1 MNEES
6 AKSNEDQD
14 IFSQLMKEVST
25 LALLKESDASI
36 IQGKILII
44 IVGIEKDGEL
54 LKGKEIKPKHCNI
67 SNEEEFQEFIKGN
80 YKNVDT
86 LYVRYFR
93 PGDIE
98 LSEITK
104 YIIK

>member
-14 IFSQLMKEVST
+14 IFSRLMKEVST
-25 LALLKESDASI
+25 LALLKKSGASI

-44 IVGIEKDGEL
+44 IVGVEKAGEL
-54 LKGKEIKPKHCNI
+54 LKGNEIQPKHCNI
-67 SNEEEFQEFIKGN
+67 SNEEEFQEFINGN
-80 YKNVDT
+80 YTNVDT

-98 LSEITK
+98 LSGITK

>member
-6 AKSNEDQD
+6 AKRNKDQD
-14 IFSQLMKEVST
+14 IFSKLMKEVST
-25 LALLKESDASI
+25 LALLKETGASI

-44 IVGIEKDGEL
+44 IVGVEKDGEL
-54 LKGKEIKPKHCNI
+54 LKSNEMLPTHCNI
-67 SNEEEFQEFIKGN
+67 SDEEEFQRFIKVN
-80 YKNVDT
+80 YTNANA
-86 LYVRYFR
+86 LYLRYFR

>member
-6 AKSNEDQD
+6 AKNTDGQD
-14 IFSQLMKEVST
+14 IFSELMKEVST

-44 IVGIEKDGEL
+44 VVGVEKKGEL
-54 LKGKEIKPKHCNI
+54 LNGNEIQTKHCNV
-67 SNEEEFQEFIKGN
+67 SDEEEFQEFIKDN
-80 YKNVDT
+80 YTNVDA

-104 YIIK
+104 YIIR

>member
-6 AKSNEDQD
+6 AQNTDGQD
-14 IFSQLMKEVST
+14 IFSELMKEVST
-25 LALLKESDASI
+25 LALVKKSGASV

-44 IVGIEKDGEL
+44 IVGVEKNGEL
-54 LKGKEIKPKHCNI
+54 LVGDEILAKHCNI
-67 SNEEEFQEFIKGN
+67 SDEEEFQEFVKDN
-80 YKNVDT
+80 YDKFDA

>member
-6 AKSNEDQD
+6 AKSSDGQD
-14 IFSQLMKEVST
+14 IFSELMKEVST
-25 LALLKESDASI
+25 LALLKDSGASVV
-36 IQGKILII
+36 QGKILII
-44 IVGIEKDGEL
+44 IVGVEKNGEL
-54 LKGKEIKPKHCNI
+54 LEGNEIHAKHCNI
-67 SNEEEFQEFIKGN
+67 SDEEEFQKFIQVN
-80 YKNVDT
+80 YANFDV

-104 YIIK
+104 YVIK